1 LRNPSRDAAVRAAR
15 VTPADEDIYLQLAD
29 LDPADRGLYLRKAA
43 ELNPHYPRPWL
54 DRGFIAEVNND
65 PNEAGLDFE
74 KAARLDRR
82 TAPAWALTNLYFR
95 QGNIKAFYRW
105 AHQYRAYSGGN
116 ATGLYRLEWNREPR
130 VATLIKDFSP
140 MTCRE
145 LKGWPAFWLSVHH
158 LPISCGST
166 NY

>member
-82 TAPAWALTNLYFR
+82 TAPAWALTNLYFVR
-95 QGNIKAFYRW
+95 VTLKRSIVGHINIARIRAGMLRAFTGWNGTGN
-105 AHQYRAYSGGN
+105 H
-116 ATGLYRLEWNREPR
+116 GL
-130 VATLIKDFSP
+130 
-140 MTCRE
+140 
-145 LKGWPAFWLSVHH
+145 
-158 LPISCGST
+158 LPSSRISAL
-166 NY
+166 